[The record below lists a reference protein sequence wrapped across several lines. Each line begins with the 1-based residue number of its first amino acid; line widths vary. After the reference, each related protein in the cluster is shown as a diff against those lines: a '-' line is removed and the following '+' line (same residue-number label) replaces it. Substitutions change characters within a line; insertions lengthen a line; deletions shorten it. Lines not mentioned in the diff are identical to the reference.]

1 MFTGIIEELGVIKN
15 ITANSKSGKITI
27 LANKILE
34 DTNLGGSI
42 AVNGVCLT
50 VSSINKNEFVAD
62 IMMET
67 IRATNLGK
75 LNIKDKV
82 NLERAMSISSRF
94 GGHIVTGHVDTVGII
109 QEFKRE
115 ENAVWVSIRAE
126 EEFLKNMIYK
136 GSIAIDGISLTVAYV
151 DNKIFKVSIIPHTKS
166 KTTILEKNVGNIVN
180 LESDVIGKYIRH
192 FLDTD
197 TKENNN
203 KNVKNSID
211 LEFLIK
217 NGF

>member
-1 MFTGIIEELGVIKN
+1 MFTGIIEEVGVIKN

-27 LANKILE
+27 LANKILD
-34 DTNLGGSI
+34 DTDLGDSI
-42 AVNGVCLT
+42 AVNGVCLS
-50 VSSINKNEFVAD
+50 VSGINKNEFVAD
-62 IMMET
+62 VMMET

-115 ENAVWVSIRAE
+115 ENAVWVSISAE
-126 EEFLKNMIYK
+126 EEFLKNIIYK
-136 GSIAIDGISLTVAYV
+136 GSITIDGISLTVAYI

-166 KTTILEKNVGNIVN
+166 KTTILEKKVGNIVN
-180 LESDVIGKYIRH
+180 LESDVIGKYIKH
-192 FLDTD
+192 FLGTD
-197 TKENNN
+197 IKESNNN
-203 KNVKNSID
+203 SKNNID

>member
-1 MFTGIIEELGVIKN
+1 
-15 ITANSKSGKITI
+15 
-27 LANKILE
+27 
-34 DTNLGGSI
+34 
-42 AVNGVCLT
+42 
-50 VSSINKNEFVAD
+50 
-62 IMMET
+62 MMET
-67 IRATNLGK
+67 IRATNLWK

>member
-1 MFTGIIEELGVIKN
+1 MFTGIIDELGVIKN

-34 DTNLGGSI
+34 DTNLGDSI

-109 QEFKRE
+109 QEFKRA

>member
-1 MFTGIIEELGVIKN
+1 MFTGIIEEIGVIKN

-34 DTNLGGSI
+34 DTNLGDSI

>member
-1 MFTGIIEELGVIKN
+1 MFTGIIEEIGVIKN

-34 DTNLGGSI
+34 DTNSGDSI

>member
-1 MFTGIIEELGVIKN
+1 MFTGIIEEIGVIKN

-34 DTNLGGSI
+34 DTNLGDSI

-67 IRATNLGK
+67 IRSTNLGK

-115 ENAVWVSIRAE
+115 ENAVWVSISAE

-166 KTTILEKNVGNIVN
+166 KTTLLEKNVGNIVN

>member
-1 MFTGIIEELGVIKN
+1 MFTGIIEEIGVIKN

-34 DTNLGGSI
+34 DTNLGDSI

-166 KTTILEKNVGNIVN
+166 KTTIIEKNVGNIVN

>member
-1 MFTGIIEELGVIKN
+1 MFIGIIEELGVIKN

>member
-34 DTNLGGSI
+34 DTNLGDSI

>member
-1 MFTGIIEELGVIKN
+1 MFTGIIEEVGVIKN

-27 LANKILE
+27 LASKILD
-34 DTNLGGSI
+34 DTDLGDSI
-42 AVNGVCLT
+42 AVNGVCLS
-50 VSSINKNEFVAD
+50 VSGINKNEFVVD
-62 IMMET
+62 VMMET

-115 ENAVWVSIRAE
+115 ENAVWVSISAE
-126 EEFLKNMIYK
+126 EEFLKNIIYK
-136 GSIAIDGISLTVAYV
+136 GSITIDGISLTVAYI

-166 KTTILEKNVGNIVN
+166 KTTILEKKVGNIVN
-180 LESDVIGKYIRH
+180 LESDVIGKYIKH
-192 FLDTD
+192 FLGTD
-197 TKENNN
+197 IKESNNN
-203 KNVKNSID
+203 SKNNID

>member
-1 MFTGIIEELGVIKN
+1 MFTGIIEEIGVIKN

-34 DTNLGGSI
+34 DTNLGDSI

-94 GGHIVTGHVDTVGII
+94 GDHIVTGHVDTVGII

-197 TKENNN
+197 T
-203 KNVKNSID
+203 
-211 LEFLIK
+211 
-217 NGF
+217 

>member
-1 MFTGIIEELGVIKN
+1 MFTGIIEEIGVIKN

-34 DTNLGGSI
+34 DTNLGDSI

-136 GSIAIDGISLTVAYV
+136 
-151 DNKIFKVSIIPHTKS
+151 
-166 KTTILEKNVGNIVN
+166 
-180 LESDVIGKYIRH
+180 
-192 FLDTD
+192 
-197 TKENNN
+197 
-203 KNVKNSID
+203 
-211 LEFLIK
+211 
-217 NGF
+217 

>member
-34 DTNLGGSI
+34 DTNLGDSI

-211 LEFLIK
+211 LELLIK

>member
-1 MFTGIIEELGVIKN
+1 MDTREVN
-15 ITANSKSGKITI
+15 IGI

-34 DTNLGGSI
+34 DTNLGDSI

>member
-1 MFTGIIEELGVIKN
+1 MFTGIIEEIGVIKN

-34 DTNLGGSI
+34 DTNLGDSI

-166 KTTILEKNVGNIVN
+166 KTTNIEKNVGNIVN

>member
-1 MFTGIIEELGVIKN
+1 MFTGIIEEIGVIKN

-34 DTNLGGSI
+34 DTNLGDSI

-67 IRATNLGK
+67 IRSTNLGK

-115 ENAVWVSIRAE
+115 ENAVWVSISAE
-126 EEFLKNMIYK
+126 EEFLKNIIYK
-136 GSIAIDGISLTVAYV
+136 GSITIDGISLTVAYI

-166 KTTILEKNVGNIVN
+166 KTTLLEKNVGNIVN